1 MLASPEKRRN
11 AVLSMEIVKDF
22 ANAVHFFC
30 EVAKTRKTL
39 PSGSARKEGGM
50 TEESSVSRTVV
61 ASATWLPQAAGA
73 ALQWDGRSDVC
84 HDVEAQTVSEHVQ
97 PFSFR
102 VKGPPT
108 PAPRARPYWKTGEI
122 CRVPVFPQQAIA
134 WDKEAARVIF
144 ALAPVLLADT
154 AHGVIPRA
162 TGELVWVPWQEKTE
176 FPTPSVYPMLL
187 GHAPCEMLQAE
198 LVTIVP
204 SLPVRDPLL
213 HHIALVLQAAV
224 DAEDEAG
231 QLYAE
236 TLADALVVHFLRRYA
251 AARSA
256 QREVSGG
263 FAPYKLRRTLA
274 YIQAHLEQ
282 KICLETL
289 ATVAQMSPTHFA
301 HLFKH
306 ATGLAP
312 HQYVSLC
319 RIEHAK
325 QLLAETDL
333 PLIEISSRVGCTDP
347 SHFSALFRRHVA
359 MPPNAYRHST
369 RRA

>member
-1 MLASPEKRRN
+1 
-11 AVLSMEIVKDF
+11 
-22 ANAVHFFC
+22 
-30 EVAKTRKTL
+30 
-39 PSGSARKEGGM
+39 M

-73 ALQWDGRSDVC
+73 TLQWDGRSDVC

-108 PAPRARPYWKTGEI
+108 TAPRALPYWKTGEI
-122 CRVPVFPQQAIA
+122 CRVPAFPQQAIA

-162 TGELVWVPWQEKTE
+162 TGELVWVPLQEKTE
-176 FPTPSVYPMLL
+176 SPTPSVYPVLL

-198 LVTIVP
+198 MVTIVP
-204 SLPVRDPLL
+204 SFQVRDPLL

-251 AARSA
+251 AARPA
-256 QREVSGG
+256 QGEVSGG
-263 FAPYKLRRTLA
+263 LAPYKLRRTLA

-289 ATVAQMSPTHFA
+289 AAVAQMSLTHFA
-301 HLFKH
+301 HMFKH

-333 PLIEISSRVGCTDP
+333 PLIDISAQVGCTDQ
-347 SHFSALFRRHVA
+347 SHFTALFRQYVA
-359 MPPNAYRHST
+359 TTPKAYRDAT
-369 RRA
+369 ARA

>member
-11 AVLSMEIVKDF
+11 AVLSMETIKDFAKDF
-22 ANAVHFFC
+22 ANAVRFFC
-30 EVAKTRKTL
+30 EVDKTRETL

-61 ASATWLPQAAGA
+61 ASAT
-73 ALQWDGRSDVC
+73 LQWDGRSDVR

-108 PAPRARPYWKTGEI
+108 TAPRALPYWKTGEI
-122 CRVPVFPQQAIA
+122 CRVPAFPQQAIA
-134 WDKEAARVIF
+134 WDKVAARVIF
-144 ALAPVLLADT
+144 AIAPVLLADT

-162 TGELVWVPWQEKTE
+162 TGELVWVPLQEKTE
-176 FPTPSVYPMLL
+176 SSTPYVYPVLF
-187 GHAPCEMLQAE
+187 GRAPCEMIQAE
-198 LVTIVP
+198 RVTIVP
-204 SLPVRDPLL
+204 SLPIRDPLL

-224 DAEDEAG
+224 DAEDEAE

-251 AARSA
+251 AARPA

-263 FAPYKLRRTLA
+263 LAPYKLQRTLA

-282 KICLETL
+282 KICLATL

-306 ATGLAP
+306 TTGLAP

-333 PLIEISSRVGCTDP
+333 PLIEVGYRVGCTDS